1 MNEYLL
7 HFIHCKKTVYMT
19 ALKYMLWNNRSWINL
34 NLDAAVFE
42 IYNENTQGQF

>member
-7 HFIHCKKTVYMT
+7 YFIHCKKPVYMA
-19 ALKYMLWNNRSWINL
+19 ALKYMLWNNTSPINL
-34 NLDAAVFE
+34 HLDTAVFE